1 MDPHPDFAEIDLP
14 RGFDLPSFRM
24 TPLTAAQAD
33 EDFEVVTGSADVL
46 KGTFGDWPEGL
57 TYADDLTDLHWHD
70 REFTCRRFVFLD
82 RPRCGRHLSWLRIS
96 VSRTGCTRRG
106 ASRNVDPRYRRP
118 GVPARHSECGNA
130 CLACSG
136 SARQYPGDVNAVF
149 VIRASVE
156 QIENGGRPWN
166 RTKRESPRG
175 SYSPLPHLAA
185 CRPPGVHQEH
195 VESR

>member
-70 REFTCRRFVFLD
+70 REFTCRRSFSWIARDAEGTYLGCAYLFPALGARGEARLVTWIRDTVD
-82 RPRCGRHLSWLRIS
+82 RVSLRD
-96 VSRTGCTRRG
+96 TL
-106 ASRNVDPRYRRP
+106 
-118 GVPARHSECGNA
+118 NA
-130 CLACSG
+130 EM
-136 SARQYPGDVNAVF
+136 
-149 VIRASVE
+149 RA
-156 QIENGGRPWN
+156 W
-166 RTKRESPRG
+166 
-175 SYSPLPHLAA
+175 LAA
-185 CRPPGVHQEH
+185 ALPDNIKLT
-195 VESR
+195 